1 MTAPPEALER
11 AYLQTL
17 YRILVDGAPIDRRIG
32 QADAEADERLRR
44 EAGCRRCWAL
54 VTAWNRG
61 SLPCDEGLNRQRQA
75 QLLQQLAQ
83 LGQPH
88 LPALHRSPAGDWPEE
103 ESCLLIDPPPG
114 RAAAL
119 GQAYGQVA
127 VVTAT
132 LGEAPQ
138 LVWLQS
144 DPTPAP
150 AQAGRRP

>member
-1 MTAPPEALER
+1 MTVPPEALER
-11 AYLQTL
+11 AYRQTL
-17 YRILVDGAPIDRRIG
+17 YRILVDGAPIERRIG
-32 QADAEADERLRR
+32 QADPDADERLRR

-54 VTAWNRG
+54 VTAWNPG
-61 SLPCDEGLNRQRQA
+61 SLPCDESLNRQWQA
-75 QLLQQLAQ
+75 RLQQRLAQ

-88 LPALHRSPAGDWPEE
+88 FPALHRSPAGDWPDE
-103 ESCLLIDPPPG
+103 ESFLLIDPPPG

-119 GQAYGQVA
+119 GQAFGQVA

-144 DPTPAP
+144 DRTPAQP
-150 AQAGRRP
+150 RAGRRP